1 MRPEM
6 PKARYVINDR
16 TLRVRTV
23 QRPVEVME
31 RKCEHCGTWFEVDPR
46 QAGRARY
53 CPQSSGRFCRNQTHR
68 EAKRS

>member
-1 MRPEM
+1 MS
-6 PKARYVINDR
+6 KARYVNNDK

-46 QAGRARY
+46 QAGRARTARRRRAGFVGIRRI
-53 CPQSSGRFCRNQTHR
+53 GRGGGPEWQ
-68 EAKRS
+68 

>member
-6 PKARYVINDR
+6 PKARYVNNDR

-23 QRPVEVME
+23 QRPVEVTE

-46 QAGRARY
+46 QAGRAR
-53 CPQSSGRFCRNQTHR
+53 
-68 EAKRS
+68 